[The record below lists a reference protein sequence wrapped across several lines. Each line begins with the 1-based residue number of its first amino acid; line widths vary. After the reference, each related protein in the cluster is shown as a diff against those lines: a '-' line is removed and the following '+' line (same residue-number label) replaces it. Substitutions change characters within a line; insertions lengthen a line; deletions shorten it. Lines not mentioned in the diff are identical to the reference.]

1 MLTSV
6 HGLGSDRVDQPKP
19 SVENYSPF
27 RGRTII
33 LAVSR
38 NSFGVTLRLIDRS
51 LAKLVAVSVPS
62 SAYQRRDFELL
73 LVSFIALFL
82 ELAIIRWLSTE
93 IRIFAYFK
101 NLPLMAAFLGF
112 GIGCYLHRSADTLF
126 YKTFPRLIG
135 ILASV
140 IALAP
145 ALGLTR
151 VIFVDPRQYFLL
163 GAGFGD
169 HAIISAPSFLAAAK
183 AYVVIVLV
191 FGLIVATFAALT
203 SKMGELLNQEMP
215 LRAYSI
221 NVVGSL
227 LGILGFS
234 IVSYIE
240 APPLLWLV
248 LVYIAA
254 LYFFWGRAELK
265 LTLLYFLA
273 SALVIARVT
282 LVSPAFWSP
291 YYRISLD
298 MTDPAAPS
306 QIGVTVNYD
315 GFQLI
320 QDLSPGYLQ
329 AIPENIQRSQRRHYD
344 LPYQLSKRKIESVLI
359 LGGGTGNDAAA
370 ALRHGARH
378 VDVVEIDPVIARVG
392 RELHPERPYG
402 SKTVHLHVDDARSFL
417 HKTERKYDLV
427 VFATLDSHAAFSSL
441 SSIRMDNFVFTNDS
455 VRRVR
460 SLLNPGGGVTINF
473 FAIKSWLSQRHLN
486 VLQEV
491 MGKTPLALASPTNQE
506 VILLSGDLFDPN
518 KEGGVTDYQPVKL
531 PFTFAQVE
539 PTTDDWPFLFLEQR
553 GIPFHYLSPL
563 LIICALAII
572 PLRYCKLQVGN
583 IDWHLFFMGASFLL
597 IESKAVTTLGLL
609 FGSTW
614 LVNSVVIGSILLM
627 ILLANCCIFS
637 GYDGSFGALYSVL
650 VVTLILNF
658 VFPFDWLNT
667 LIWELRLVIAG
678 IIAASPLF
686 IAALIFAKAF
696 NDVCSPS
703 IALASNLFGS
713 LVGGVLEYVD
723 MWTGLRWLNILAL
736 AFYLV
741 SYLFLRRSQRVV
753 GTVHVPRIA

>member
-1 MLTSV
+1 
-6 HGLGSDRVDQPKP
+6 
-19 SVENYSPF
+19 
-27 RGRTII
+27 
-33 LAVSR
+33 
-38 NSFGVTLRLIDRS
+38 
-51 LAKLVAVSVPS
+51 
-62 SAYQRRDFELL
+62 
-73 LVSFIALFL
+73 
-82 ELAIIRWLSTE
+82 
-93 IRIFAYFK
+93 
-101 NLPLMAAFLGF
+101 MAAFLGF
-112 GIGCYLHRSADTLF
+112 GIGCYLYQSADSLF

-135 ILASV
+135 ILASI

-145 ALGLTR
+145 ALDLTR

-163 GAGFGD
+163 GVGFGD
-169 HAIISAPSFLAAAK
+169 HALTSVPSMFQAAK
-183 AYVVIVLV
+183 AYVVIVSI

-203 SKMGELLNQEMP
+203 SKMGQLLNEKMP

-221 NVVGSL
+221 NVAGSL
-227 LGILGFS
+227 LGIAGFS
-234 IVSYIE
+234 IVSYIQS
-240 APPLLWLV
+240 PPLLWLV
-248 LVYIAA
+248 LVYIAT

-265 LTLLYFLA
+265 LTLLYFVA
-273 SALVIARVT
+273 SALVTARVA

-291 YYRISLD
+291 YYRISLN
-298 MTDPAAPS
+298 MTDHADHS

-315 GFQLI
+315 GFQEI
-320 QDLSPGYLQ
+320 QDLSPRYLQ
-329 AIPENIQRSQRRHYD
+329 SIPENIQRSQRRHYD
-344 LPYQLSKRKIESVLI
+344 LPYQLSKRKVESVLI

-370 ALRHGARH
+370 ALRHGANH
-378 VDVVEIDPVIARVG
+378 VDVVEIDPVIARLG
-392 RELHPERPYG
+392 RELHPERPYE
-402 SKTVHLHVDDARSFL
+402 SKSVHLHVDDARSFL
-417 HKTERKYDLV
+417 HKTERRYDLV
-427 VFATLDSHAAFSSL
+427 IFATLDSHAAFSSL

-473 FAIKSWLSQRHLN
+473 FAIKPWLSQRHLT

-491 MGKTPLALASPTNQE
+491 MGNTPMVLASPTNQE
-506 VILLSGDLFDPN
+506 IILLSGDLFDPSR
-518 KEGGVTDYQPVKL
+518 ELEVTDYQPVAL
-531 PFTFAQVE
+531 PFTFSQVE
-539 PTTDDWPFLFLEQR
+539 ATTDDWPFLFLEQR

-572 PLRYCKLQVGN
+572 PLRYCKLKVGN

-627 ILLANCCIFS
+627 ILLANCCIS
-637 GYDGSFGALYSVL
+637 LGYDGSFGALYSVL

-667 LIWELRLVIAG
+667 LVWELRLAVAG
-678 IIAASPLF
+678 MIVASPLF

-696 NDVCSPS
+696 SEVSSPS

-741 SYLFLRRSQRVV
+741 SYLFLRRTQRVV